1 MTINIPL
8 KAVAFV
14 LYTLALLGGAFGISY
29 AVFEWRHDDDEKDVA
44 TEVTADEEEKS
55 FSMTLETDEDFKEAA
70 RRIGALTP
78 EFDCAGEFHGNP
90 ETGVPRGTLACDAG
104 LTGFSC
110 RYRPDASPVSRIF
123 KCTEGEQLTDG
134 FPVCSVNQPSQST
147 SRHIIRCSDPDGA
160 VAVCEVHVG
169 GQGVSLTCQRP

>member
-14 LYTLALLGGAFGISY
+14 VYTLALLGGAFGISY
-29 AVFEWRHDDDEKDVA
+29 AVFEWRHDADEKDVS
-44 TEVTADEEEKS
+44 TEVAADEAEKS

-78 EFDCAGEFHGNP
+78 EFDCGGEFDGNP
-90 ETGVPRGTLACDAG
+90 ETGVPRGSLACNAG

-110 RYRPDASPVSRIF
+110 NFRPESTTAGGALA
-123 KCTEGEQLTDG
+123 CTGGEQLTDE
-134 FPVCSVNQPSQST
+134 FPVCSVEPKGPSGG
-147 SRHIIRCSDPDGA
+147 HLIRCSDPNGA
-160 VAVCEVHVG
+160 VVVCEAHVG
-169 GQGVSLTCQRP
+169 GQGVSLTCQRA